1 MPLRLRVCGRRA
13 AAGSGG
19 GEGDGD
25 VTVAGDAGIT
35 SGELGTD
42 DSGLHGEDWPDDRG
56 SEAMGEPRVGE
67 ASSGDT
73 GPDGLGEAR
82 AGKAGPGEKGPDTL
96 GEAGAGE
103 ARPGDDCPTPW
114 ARREPRR
121 PAQSAGL
128 QGATMAKAAQKPE
141 ATGPGRRSAVHEHG
155 NRGHAGA
162 PCAPHAQ
169 QKVPRMKA
177 MATKRKMALP
187 ESPNEPHDQCLHH
200 G

>member
-13 AAGSGG
+13 AAGAGG

-82 AGKAGPGEKGPDTL
+82 AG
-96 GEAGAGE
+96 EAG
-103 ARPGDDCPTPW
+103 PGDDCPDALGETGT
-114 ARREPRR
+114 EE
-121 PAQSAGL
+121 AGPV
-128 QGATMAKAAQKPE
+128 GGVAGRDDGEGSPE
-141 ATGPGRRSAVHEHG
+141 ARGDRARTSIGRA
-155 NRGHAGA
+155 
-162 PCAPHAQ
+162 
-169 QKVPRMKA
+169 
-177 MATKRKMALP
+177 
-187 ESPNEPHDQCLHH
+187 
-200 G
+200 

>member
-13 AAGSGG
+13 AAGAGG

-73 GPDGLGEAR
+73 GPDGLGEA
-82 AGKAGPGEKGPDTL
+82 
-96 GEAGAGE
+96 GAGE
-103 ARPGDDCPTPW
+103 ARPGDDCPDALGETGT
-114 ARREPRR
+114 EE
-121 PAQSAGL
+121 AGPV
-128 QGATMAKAAQKPE
+128 GGVAGRDDGEGSPE
-141 ATGPGRRSAVHEHG
+141 ARGDRARTSIGRA
-155 NRGHAGA
+155 
-162 PCAPHAQ
+162 
-169 QKVPRMKA
+169 
-177 MATKRKMALP
+177 
-187 ESPNEPHDQCLHH
+187 
-200 G
+200 

>member
-13 AAGSGG
+13 AAGAGG

-82 AGKAGPGEKGPDTL
+82 AGEAGPGEKGPDTL

-103 ARPGDDCPTPW
+103 ARPGDDCPDALGETGT
-114 ARREPRR
+114 EE
-121 PAQSAGL
+121 AGPV
-128 QGATMAKAAQKPE
+128 GGVAGRDDGEGSPE
-141 ATGPGRRSAVHEHG
+141 ARGYRARTSSGRA
-155 NRGHAGA
+155 
-162 PCAPHAQ
+162 
-169 QKVPRMKA
+169 
-177 MATKRKMALP
+177 
-187 ESPNEPHDQCLHH
+187 
-200 G
+200 

>member
-13 AAGSGG
+13 AAGAGG

-56 SEAMGEPRVGE
+56 SEAMGEPRMGE

-82 AGKAGPGEKGPDTL
+82 AGEAGPGEKGPDTL
-96 GEAGAGE
+96 GETGTEEAGPVGGVAGRDDGEGSPE
-103 ARPGDDCPTPW
+103 ARGDR
-114 ARREPRR
+114 ART
-121 PAQSAGL
+121 SI
-128 QGATMAKAAQKPE
+128 
-141 ATGPGRRSAVHEHG
+141 GRA
-155 NRGHAGA
+155 
-162 PCAPHAQ
+162 
-169 QKVPRMKA
+169 
-177 MATKRKMALP
+177 
-187 ESPNEPHDQCLHH
+187 
-200 G
+200 

>member
-13 AAGSGG
+13 AAGADG

-25 VTVAGDAGIT
+25 VTVSGDAGIT
-35 SGELGTD
+35 SGELGTN
-42 DSGLHGEDWPDDRG
+42 DSGLHGEDWSDDRG

-73 GPDGLGEAR
+73 DPDGLGKAR
-82 AGKAGPGEKGPDTL
+82 AGEAGPGEKGPDTL

-114 ARREPRR
+114 ARRGPRR

-128 QGATMAKAAQKPE
+128 
-141 ATGPGRRSAVHEHG
+141 
-155 NRGHAGA
+155 
-162 PCAPHAQ
+162 
-169 QKVPRMKA
+169 
-177 MATKRKMALP
+177 
-187 ESPNEPHDQCLHH
+187 
-200 G
+200 

>member
-13 AAGSGG
+13 AAGAGG

-35 SGELGTD
+35 SGEFGTD

-82 AGKAGPGEKGPDTL
+82 AGEAGPGEKGPDTL
-96 GEAGAGE
+96 GEEGAGE
-103 ARPGDDCPTPW
+103 ARPGDDFPDALGETGTEEAGPVGGVAGRDDGEGSPEVRGDR
-114 ARREPRR
+114 AR
-121 PAQSAGL
+121 ASI
-128 QGATMAKAAQKPE
+128 
-141 ATGPGRRSAVHEHG
+141 GRA
-155 NRGHAGA
+155 
-162 PCAPHAQ
+162 
-169 QKVPRMKA
+169 
-177 MATKRKMALP
+177 
-187 ESPNEPHDQCLHH
+187 
-200 G
+200 

>member
-13 AAGSGG
+13 AAGAGG

-82 AGKAGPGEKGPDTL
+82 AGEAGPGEKGPDTL

-103 ARPGDDCPTPW
+103 ARPGRDGDRGGRPS
-114 ARREPRR
+114 RRGCRAPRWRRQPRSQRR
-121 PAQSAGL
+121 PGQDVDRPCMSTETEAM
-128 QGATMAKAAQKPE
+128 QGRHVLLMHN
-141 ATGPGRRSAVHEHG
+141 RRC
-155 NRGHAGA
+155 RG
-162 PCAPHAQ
+162 
-169 QKVPRMKA
+169 
-177 MATKRKMALP
+177 
-187 ESPNEPHDQCLHH
+187 
-200 G
+200 

>member
-13 AAGSGG
+13 AAGAGG

-82 AGKAGPGEKGPDTL
+82 AGEAGPGEKGPDTL

-103 ARPGDDCPTPW
+103 ARPGDDCHDALGETGT
-114 ARREPRR
+114 EE
-121 PAQSAGL
+121 AGPV
-128 QGATMAKAAQKPE
+128 GGVAGRDDGEGSPE
-141 ATGPGRRSAVHEHG
+141 ARGDRARTSIGRA
-155 NRGHAGA
+155 
-162 PCAPHAQ
+162 
-169 QKVPRMKA
+169 
-177 MATKRKMALP
+177 
-187 ESPNEPHDQCLHH
+187 
-200 G
+200 